1 MHCSNDRRRIALILD
16 YDGTGYKG
24 FQWQAH
30 APTIQG
36 ELERAIKSLTHES
49 TRVRGA
55 SRTDAG
61 AHARG
66 QVVDFL
72 THAPYTTETFVDA
85 LNWHLPPDIKVRGA
99 YQVSPD
105 FSSRKDAVGRTYLYT
120 LLNARWPSALLRD
133 FSHWVSS
140 PLDIGRMKEAASYLP
155 GTHDFSALTS
165 SLPPGRSAVR
175 EVARWDV
182 WRDGELVYIEACAT
196 GFLLH
201 QIRRTNGILVDIG
214 LGRLPVEIMREIMDG
229 TLKELKYCPSLP
241 ARGLCLMSVHYLNFP
256 PEVGGNYEAG

>member
-36 ELERAIKSLTHES
+36 ELERAIKGLTQEN

-72 THAPYTTETFVDA
+72 THAPYTTETFVNA

-105 FSSRKDAVGRTYLYT
+105 FSSRKDALGRTYRYT
-120 LLNARWPSALLRD
+120 LLNARWPSALLRELL
-133 FSHWVSS
+133 SLGIVS
-140 PLDIGRMKEAASYLP
+140 P
-155 GTHDFSALTS
+155 GH
-165 SLPPGRSAVR
+165 R
-175 EVARWDV
+175 EDERG
-182 WRDGELVYIEACAT
+182 GEL
-196 GFLLH
+196 L
-201 QIRRTNGILVDIG
+201 
-214 LGRLPVEIMREIMDG
+214 
-229 TLKELKYCPSLP
+229 
-241 ARGLCLMSVHYLNFP
+241 
-256 PEVGGNYEAG
+256 AGYS